1 MRRAWRLL
9 AAASLTMLL
18 AACASAPPM
27 RPQTPAVAV
36 VPTPVPTSAASS
48 AQTLIP
54 AVPAPAPRDLWQ
66 RIRAGLAMPNCDANP
81 RVVPMAR
88 MLVGDPNAFEQTLS
102 TLRPMI
108 ALVQQA
114 VEAAGIPSDFTLLP
128 MVESGYRP
136 DAVGPGNFIGMW
148 QFDRGTARA
157 AGMPL
162 LPGYDGRRDPWVSSV
177 RATRM
182 LARYGRDFDDW
193 RLVVWA
199 FNQGEWGIKRMLAQ
213 RGAPPA
219 EPALPNWPVGAATR
233 DYLLRLMAYSCVIR
247 EPGRSDIH
255 LPPSVPTAQL
265 WLAKLDAPLQPALAA
280 HLAGLPTTTVRALNS
295 GYLRDQMPF
304 GAPWHLLLP
313 RAARQHFLD
322 RYALLPPRQWA
333 KFARYRVQRTDS
345 LHSLLPRVDSKR
357 LQLLAG
363 INGLNPDDTLAR
375 GTTLWLPKTLRQRAL
390 TRIGGTSGI
399 PVWHEVSAGE
409 SLWSL
414 AQHYRVSV
422 GELRAW
428 NHLRSNE
435 LRVGQRLRLDAP
447 G

>member
-1 MRRAWRLL
+1 
-9 AAASLTMLL
+9 
-18 AACASAPPM
+18 
-27 RPQTPAVAV
+27 
-36 VPTPVPTSAASS
+36 
-48 AQTLIP
+48 
-54 AVPAPAPRDLWQ
+54 
-66 RIRAGLAMPNCDANP
+66 MPGCDANP
-81 RVVPMAR
+81 RIVPMAR
-88 MLVGDPNAFEQTLS
+88 MLVGDPNVFEQTLS

-162 LPGYDGRRDPWVSSV
+162 VPGYDGRRDPWISSV

-182 LARYGRDFDDW
+182 LARYGRDFNDW

-213 RGAPPA
+213 RGEPPA
-219 EPALPNWPVGAATR
+219 NPALPDWPMNASAR

-247 EPGRSDIH
+247 EPGRFDIH
-255 LPPSVPTAQL
+255 LPPSVPPAQL
-265 WLAKLDAPLQPALAA
+265 WLARLDAPLRPALAA
-280 HLAGLPTTTVRALNS
+280 HLAGLPAATVRMLNN
-295 GYLRDQMPF
+295 GYLRDQMPAN
-304 GAPWHLLLP
+304 APMHLLLP
-313 RAARQHFLD
+313 RAARQQFLD
-322 RYALLPPRQWA
+322 FYAQLRPRQWA
-333 KFARYRVQRTDS
+333 DFTSYRVQRSDS
-345 LHSLLPRVDSKR
+345 LLRLLPHLGNTDVQR
-357 LQLLAG
+357 LASINAIEPDAMLA
-363 INGLNPDDTLAR
+363 P
-375 GTTLWLPKTLRQRAL
+375 GTTLWLPKALYRHAL
-390 TRIGGTSGI
+390 TRVGDASGVPI
-399 PVWHEVSAGE
+399 WHDVSTGE

-414 AQHYRVSV
+414 ARRFRVTV

-428 NHLRSNE
+428 NHLHGNE
-435 LRVGQRLRLDAP
+435 LRVGQHLRLDAP

>member
-1 MRRAWRLL
+1 
-9 AAASLTMLL
+9 MLL
-18 AACASAPPM
+18 AGCASAPPV
-27 RPQTPAVAV
+27 RPQAPALAIA
-36 VPTPVPTSAASS
+36 PTPVPAGAGSIAR
-48 AQTLIP
+48 LPIP
-54 AVPAPAPRDLWQ
+54 VVPAPAPRDLWQ
-66 RIRAGLAMPNCDANP
+66 RMRAGLAMPGCDADP
-81 RVVPMAR
+81 RIVPMAR
-88 MLVGDPNAFEQTLS
+88 MLVGDPNVFEQTLS

-162 LPGYDGRRDPWVSSV
+162 VPGYDGRRDPWISSV

-199 FNQGEWGIKRMLAQ
+199 FNQGEWGIKRMLVQ
-213 RGAPPA
+213 RGEPPA
-219 EPALPNWPVGAATR
+219 NPALPDWPMNAPAR

-247 EPGRSDIH
+247 EPGRFDIH
-255 LPPSVPTAQL
+255 LPPSVPPAQL
-265 WLAKLDAPLQPALAA
+265 WLARLDAPLRPALAA
-280 HLAGLPTTTVRALNS
+280 HLAGLPAATVHMLNN
-295 GYLRDQMPF
+295 GYLRDRMPAD
-304 GAPWHLLLP
+304 APMHLLLP
-313 RAARQHFLD
+313 RAARQRFLD
-322 RYALLPPRQWA
+322 FYAQLPPRQWA
-333 KFARYRVQRTDS
+333 DFTRYRVQRSDS
-345 LHSLLPRVDSKR
+345 LLSLLPHLGNTDVQR
-357 LQLLAG
+357 LASINAIEPDAMLA
-363 INGLNPDDTLAR
+363 P
-375 GTTLWLPKTLRQRAL
+375 GTTLWLPKAQYQHAL
-390 TRIGGTSGI
+390 TRVGGTSGV
-399 PVWHEVSAGE
+399 PVWHDVSTGE

-414 AQHYRVSV
+414 ARRFRVTV

-428 NHLRSNE
+428 NHLHGNE

>member
-1 MRRAWRLL
+1 
-9 AAASLTMLL
+9 
-18 AACASAPPM
+18 
-27 RPQTPAVAV
+27 
-36 VPTPVPTSAASS
+36 
-48 AQTLIP
+48 
-54 AVPAPAPRDLWQ
+54 
-66 RIRAGLAMPNCDANP
+66 MPGCDADP
-81 RVVPMAR
+81 RIVPMAR
-88 MLVGDPNAFEQTLS
+88 MLVGDPNVFEQTLS

-162 LPGYDGRRDPWVSSV
+162 VPGYDGRRDPWVSSV

-213 RGAPPA
+213 RGEPPA
-219 EPALPNWPVGAATR
+219 NPALPDWPVNAPTR

-247 EPGRSDIH
+247 EPGRFDIH
-255 LPPSVPTAQL
+255 LPPSVPPAQL

-280 HLAGLPTTTVRALNS
+280 HLAGLSAATVRMLNN
-295 GYLRDQMPF
+295 GYLRDQMPSD
-304 GAPWHLLLP
+304 APMHLLLP
-313 RAARQHFLD
+313 RAARPRFLD
-322 RYALLPPRQWA
+322 LYAQLSPRQWA
-333 KFARYRVQRTDS
+333 DFARYRVQHSDS
-345 LHSLLPRVDSKR
+345 LHSLLPHLSNTD
-357 LQLLAG
+357 LQQLAS
-363 INGLNPDDTLAR
+363 INALGPDATLAR
-375 GTTLWLPKTLRQRAL
+375 GTTLWLPKALHQRAL
-390 TRIGGTSGI
+390 TRVGDASGI

-409 SLWSL
+409 NLWSL
-414 AQHYRVSV
+414 ARHYRVTV